1 MFFNLQSS
9 SYLPYKLS
17 IYAGHLCG
25 FGLISNK
32 LYNCINYYS
41 QPLHLKSK
49 AIANEYSCAMK
60 SHFRKSGNQMSGKW
74 KSSYAS
80 LLA

>member
-32 LYNCINYYS
+32 LKL
-41 QPLHLKSK
+41 PTLKSGF
-49 AIANEYSCAMK
+49 AP
-60 SHFRKSGNQMSGKW
+60 
-74 KSSYAS
+74 
-80 LLA
+80 

>member
-17 IYAGHLCG
+17 NYAGHLRG

-49 AIANEYSCAMK
+49 AIAKNT
-60 SHFRKSGNQMSGKW
+60 NV
-74 KSSYAS
+74 
-80 LLA
+80 